1 MCNCFSLI
9 CCILVLTK
17 EIRRIVNEPKTFCE
31 RYGLRLF
38 CRVYRIGDRQQ
49 FCSAAF
55 LDLSVLVRDQSGEN
69 RTFDNAQFRNTASC
83 GRGFRRFCRSDR
95 LPCVHCDCTCDG
107 GCRDRYDGGAS
118 GNHAAFCR
126 TSGGLRDPAAWNDRL
141 RTLRFFGRRSLAR
154 LFLNSGKSASCGGH
168 GHVRDAG
175 ACGRRRMRCRPD
187 LCRDACGR
195 IR

>member
-1 MCNCFSLI
+1 MCNCFFLI

-55 LDLSVLVRDQSGEN
+55 LDLSVLVWDQSGEN

-107 GCRDRYDGGAS
+107 GCRDRYDGGA
-118 GNHAAFCR
+118 GPTFVGTLAGVFGEDLRPAFICAVIFPI
-126 TSGGLRDPAAWNDRL
+126 LMI
-141 RTLRFFGRRSLAR
+141 LA
-154 LFLNSGKSASCGGH
+154 LVLYKKSAVSK
-168 GHVRDAG
+168 
-175 ACGRRRMRCRPD
+175 
-187 LCRDACGR
+187 
-195 IR
+195 